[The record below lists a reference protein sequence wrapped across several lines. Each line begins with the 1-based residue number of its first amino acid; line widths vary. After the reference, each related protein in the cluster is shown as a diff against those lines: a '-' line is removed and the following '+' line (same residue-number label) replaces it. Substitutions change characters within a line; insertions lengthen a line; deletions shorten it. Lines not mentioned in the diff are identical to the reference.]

1 MIFYYVPEDKDELS
15 TPNAFLMQ
23 CALADITLDKIERQ
37 FPLPGD
43 FIFRF
48 KYSHSGQ
55 NVWLDLSNKKCPVPK
70 YDNKII
76 IKATRKVA
84 KYTVPTAPIGSGLA
98 TDSSNVPLK
107 SPAGAGGAPQ
117 ANPFMAQSKESV
129 PSMNLLDF

>member
-23 CALADITLDKIERQ
+23 CPMADITLEKIERQ
-37 FPLPGD
+37 FPLPGA

-76 IKATRKVA
+76 INFYATVTIQVVIIQVTIQVIIQVIFIIDGTNGLPFIFGCHGNWSRKFEL
-84 KYTVPTAPIGSGLA
+84 YI
-98 TDSSNVPLK
+98 
-107 SPAGAGGAPQ
+107 
-117 ANPFMAQSKESV
+117 
-129 PSMNLLDF
+129 

>member
-15 TPNAFLMQ
+15 IPNAFLMQ
-23 CALADITLDKIERQ
+23 CALADVTLEKIERQ

-43 FIFRF
+43 FFFRF

-76 IKATRKVA
+76 IKATRKIA
-84 KYTVPTAPIGSGLA
+84 KYTVPTAPIGNGA
-98 TDSSNVPLK
+98 VP
-107 SPAGAGGAPQ
+107 
-117 ANPFMAQSKESV
+117 QS
-129 PSMNLLDF
+129 